1 MILKNFINFFNLFIF
16 LGLFIL
22 IFIFAQFLINS
33 KIREKFF
40 LFILLFFF
48 ISSIGLYYNLDGMVM
63 MFAVCELGVILIF
76 IVTYSQLYCYDKKT
90 TFNKKNFIIIYLF
103 IFLLNFDFYSCK
115 IVNFKNFYS
124 IYSININDF
133 YYIYNCYFE
142 KQILSTTIIS
152 LLLTL
157 YSLFFILLYFNFKK
171 LQNIETKKSNIKNV
185 LRKQNIMHQSN
196 YKTTIKCF
204 QKK

>member
-157 YSLFFILLYFNFKK
+157 YSLFFIHSFIYLVFIIYKSYESLGF
-171 LQNIETKKSNIKNV
+171 ITK
-185 LRKQNIMHQSN
+185 
-196 YKTTIKCF
+196 
-204 QKK
+204 

>member
-1 MILKNFINFFNLFIF
+1 VILKNFINFFNLFIF